1 MQVMSSYTLIF
12 VMMMFPVGESAFSL
26 FQPYHWHLPL
36 SSPDYP
42 VISRNRRFPSRPCFR
57 TSFFHGLLTQVFH
70 DTPQLRDFVT

>member
-26 FQPYHWHLPL
+26 IQPCHWRLPL
-36 SSPDYP
+36 AHSRLSYHF
-42 VISRNRRFPSRPCFR
+42 RNRRFPSRLCLR

-70 DTPQLRDFVT
+70 DTSQLRDFVT